1 LVEIDHARSEEV
13 PPLHRQQQGSRR
25 GHEHHR
31 FCGILAFPALANRF
45 GLVRGVLSATLL
57 FAVAACSAPPMRW
70 QKPGTGDAAQDEAAC
85 RADAHREAIR
95 RMPYGNGPPIYGVY
109 REMSM
114 LQWTQGIDI
123 QRYYL
128 GEHLTKACMYDKGFE
143 LMPMQRG

>member
-1 LVEIDHARSEEV
+1 MAR
-13 PPLHRQQQGSRR
+13 R
-25 GHEHHR
+25 
-31 FCGILAFPALANRF
+31 
-45 GLVRGVLSATLL
+45 VLSAALL
-57 FAVAACSAPPMRW
+57 LAVAACPATPMSW
-70 QKPGTGDAAQDEAAC
+70 QEAGMADAADDEAAC

-128 GEHLTKACMYDKGFE
+128 GEHLTKACMRDKGFE
-143 LMPMQRG
+143 LAPS